1 MPKLIFDNCKKHLK
15 GQQFPEADFTY
26 GQLTA
31 TKLNRKM
38 HLTCRGD
45 EVFNGESRLEK
56 CRLEFCIQ
64 IGIPE

>member
-38 HLTCRGD
+38 HLIC
-45 EVFNGESRLEK
+45 GEIK
-56 CRLEFCIQ
+56 CSLVNRDWRNADWNFAFK
-64 IGIPE
+64 